1 MKKIK
6 LLLIIGL
13 VAFINNLYAQSNT
26 INWMTWDDMVAQRAT
41 DSVKKKVFIDLY
53 TGWCGWCKKMDKSTF
68 LDPNII
74 QYMNTNYYAVKFDAE
89 TTDTIVFNN
98 TTFLNSDP
106 SYVKTSPNARG
117 RTHWF
122 AHSLLDGK
130 LSYPS
135 YVILDENYT
144 RVTILSGY
152 KNPEALIG
160 NLIFFAKDEYKFYHN
175 YLNGMWNKSLE
186 DQNKGN

>member
-1 MKKIK
+1 MKN
-6 LLLIIGL
+6 IIYTL
-13 VAFINNLYAQSNT
+13 VFTVITSFSYSQSST
-26 INWMTWDDMVAQRAT
+26 INWMTWSEMVALRKT
-41 DSVKKKVFIDLY
+41 DSIKKKVFIDLY

-68 LDPNII
+68 LDPAIV
-74 QYMNTNYYAVKFDAE
+74 QYMNANYYAVKFDAE
-89 TTDTIVFNN
+89 TRDTVIFNN
-98 TTFLNSDP
+98 MTFLNSDP
-106 SYVKTSPNARG
+106 TFVKKSPYSRG

-135 YVILDENYT
+135 YVILDEKFV

-152 KNPEALIG
+152 KQPEALIG

-175 YLNGMWNKSLE
+175 YLNGMWNKNLQE
-186 DQNKGN
+186 QQKGK